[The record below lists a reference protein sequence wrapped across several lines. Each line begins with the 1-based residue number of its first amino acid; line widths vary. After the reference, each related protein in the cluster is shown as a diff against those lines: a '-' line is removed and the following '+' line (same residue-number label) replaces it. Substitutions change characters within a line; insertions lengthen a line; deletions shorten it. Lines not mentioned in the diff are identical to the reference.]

1 MLLQAN
7 IETTRERKRT
17 FNNHNSQIENQNLTG
32 EDPENQRLTR
42 PKITIKIKYLQNA
55 KIPMFVKPSSNCFK
69 S

>member
-7 IETTRERKRT
+7 IERTRERKRT
-17 FNNHNSQIENQNLTG
+17 FNNHNAQIKNQNLTG

-42 PKITIKIKYLQNA
+42 PQTTIKIKYRQNA